1 MRIKRT
7 IRFLSNIPA
16 ICLEENEVVTECSI
30 QTSEADE
37 TLDFDFVSANVCNK
51 VIIK

>member
-1 MRIKRT
+1 MARDEHLNNQYYSR
-7 IRFLSNIPA
+7 
-16 ICLEENEVVTECSI
+16 LEENGVITECSI

-51 VIIK
+51 VIMKVIK